1 MAEYNWIS
9 IGIIDDIPR
18 AGARVVKTQFGNVA
32 VFRTHEDQI
41 YAVEDKCPHLGG
53 ALSAGLVHGAEVTC
67 PLHSWVIDLKS
78 GGVVGPD
85 EGCTL
90 IVPVRLQAREIELDL
105 SVFEA
110 PVASAQGTSTYA

>member
-1 MAEYNWIS
+1 MTKQNWTSVGTIE
-9 IGIIDDIPR
+9 DIPR

-32 VFRTHEDQI
+32 VFRTHDNQI
-41 YAVEDKCPHLGG
+41 HAVEDKCPHLGG
-53 ALSAGLVHGAEVTC
+53 ALSAGLVHGAQVTC

-85 EGCTL
+85 DGCTL
-90 IVPVRLQAREIELDL
+90 VVPVRLETSEIQLDL

-110 PVASAQGTSTYA
+110 RVAIA